1 MHGEQRLARA
11 LIARCLSDAG
21 IESGERVTITC
32 AVQDEARNFLT
43 ANSGSW
49 KAARTYWASMADVD
63 PEKLRIRTMELLG
76 IEQPPSNDAVSQP
89 ASNEPLRLFYPVPKP
104 EKPKRLP
111 KPKPAPKPARQPK
124 RQQVLDMLLRPEG
137 VSLDEIAERFGWKR
151 DTARNCVKYDVRS
164 YGFEGLVC
172 RDGRYR
178 AFLLPETSKPLPQK
192 QVTGCPPSARS
203 MAQRAG

>member
-11 LIARCLSDAG
+11 LIARALSDAG
-21 IESGERVTITC
+21 IESGERVSITR
-32 AVQDEARNFLT
+32 AVEDAARSFLT
-43 ANSGSW
+43 ASSGSW
-49 KAARTYWASMADVD
+49 KAARDYWASMADLD
-63 PEKLRIRTMELLG
+63 PEKLRTRTMELLG
-76 IEQPPSNDAVSQP
+76 IEPPVETP
-89 ASNEPLRLFYPVPKP
+89 KTPTSNEPLRLFYPVPKP

-111 KPKPAPKPARQPK
+111 KPKAAPIPARQPK

-137 VSLDEIAERFGWKR
+137 VSLDEIVERFGWKR
-151 DTARNCVKYDVRS
+151 DTARNCIKYDVRS

-178 AFLLPETSKPLPQK
+178 AFLLPQTAKALPQK

-203 MAQRAG
+203 MA